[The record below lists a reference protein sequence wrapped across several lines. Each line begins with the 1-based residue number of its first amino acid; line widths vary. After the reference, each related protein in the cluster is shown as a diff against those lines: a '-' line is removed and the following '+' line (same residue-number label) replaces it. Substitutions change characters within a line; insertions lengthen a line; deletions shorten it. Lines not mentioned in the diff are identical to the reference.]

1 MLFPLMQKASN
12 KKKFIIVL
20 GSRVDHKIFFEYF
33 RKTCL
38 TIIIKEI
45 LMKVEVTLW
54 HASDLKAAAEI

>member
-1 MLFPLMQKASN
+1 MQKASN

-20 GSRVDHKIFFEYF
+20 GSRVDHKIFLNISE
-33 RKTCL
+33 
-38 TIIIKEI
+38 KEI